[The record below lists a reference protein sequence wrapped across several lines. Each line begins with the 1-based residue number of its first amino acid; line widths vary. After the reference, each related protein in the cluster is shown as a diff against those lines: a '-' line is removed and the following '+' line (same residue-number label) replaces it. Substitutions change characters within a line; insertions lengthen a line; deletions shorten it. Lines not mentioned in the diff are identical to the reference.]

1 MNNNERLWVFK
12 SLVGSVNYN
21 LHTETSDMDYKVFVI
36 PSFDDLY
43 FSRVY
48 SESISTEEED
58 LEIHDIR
65 KLDKML
71 YKSNVNF
78 LEILF
83 SEEIIINEE
92 LSVSS
97 RRCVDELFKKKE
109 LIARM
114 NLPYLYDA
122 CIGLCKNKM
131 LVLEKGTRNTAY
143 LIEKY
148 GYDTK
153 AAMSAYRILDF
164 IKRYKENGFNNFA
177 NAIKYTDD
185 ERKSIIDIK
194 NGAYSLNDIKDMISD
209 ILNDVESNYK
219 HVYKSNKIQEEIHI
233 EVMGLIKEI
242 VKLNVKC
249 FL

>member
-92 LSVSS
+92 LSVS
-97 RRCVDELFKKKE
+97 
-109 LIARM
+109 
-114 NLPYLYDA
+114 
-122 CIGLCKNKM
+122 
-131 LVLEKGTRNTAY
+131 LE
-143 LIEKY
+143 
-148 GYDTK
+148 
-153 AAMSAYRILDF
+153 
-164 IKRYKENGFNNFA
+164 
-177 NAIKYTDD
+177 
-185 ERKSIIDIK
+185 
-194 NGAYSLNDIKDMISD
+194 
-209 ILNDVESNYK
+209 DV
-219 HVYKSNKIQEEIHI
+219 
-233 EVMGLIKEI
+233 
-242 VKLNVKC
+242 
-249 FL
+249 

>member
-1 MNNNERLWVFK
+1 
-12 SLVGSVNYN
+12 
-21 LHTETSDMDYKVFVI
+21 
-36 PSFDDLY
+36 
-43 FSRVY
+43 
-48 SESISTEEED
+48 
-58 LEIHDIR
+58 
-65 KLDKML
+65 
-71 YKSNVNF
+71 
-78 LEILF
+78 
-83 SEEIIINEE
+83 
-92 LSVSS
+92 
-97 RRCVDELFKKKE
+97 
-109 LIARM
+109 
-114 NLPYLYDA
+114 
-122 CIGLCKNKM
+122 M

-242 VKLNVKC
+242 VKLNVNC